1 MVEPAAGSSVR
12 LAELLAVLSLATDLG
27 MGQPMEHV
35 LRQCLISLRLAQR
48 LGMDEADRRVVYYAA
63 LLAWVGCHVDAY
75 EQAKWF
81 GDDLALKAD
90 FRQVDFASAAA
101 GPLFMLRHLGAGRP
115 VAERARLGVGFA
127 SDGRR
132 AAAAMLENHWLA
144 ADDLAARLGLA
155 QRVRDSVE
163 QTFERWDGKG
173 VPKGAAGE
181 EILLTSRLVTL
192 ADVVEVFHH
201 AGGVQA
207 AVAVARQRRGTQ
219 FDPHVVDVFAAHAE
233 SLFAGLDEASTWD
246 AVIGAEPALG
256 APLADAELEAALE
269 AIADFTDVKS
279 PYTIGH
285 SRGVAD
291 LAGNAAHLFGL
302 DARAAKLVRRAGL
315 VHDLGRLGVSNAI
328 WDKQG
333 ELSYSETER
342 VRLHPYLTERM
353 LACSPALAPLAAIA
367 VQHHERLDGSGYP
380 RGLSGAVISPPGRVL
395 AASDFYRSRTESRPH
410 RPACT
415 ADEAAD
421 QLRAEARAG
430 RLDGDAVAAVLGA
443 VGHRAARRQARPAGL
458 TGREVEVL
466 GLLARGLSNKEIAE
480 RLVIS
485 RKTASHHVEHIY
497 AKTGTANRAL
507 ASLFAANHGLV
518 GDSSGADGQ

>member
-127 SDGRR
+127 GDGRR

-201 AGGVQA
+201 AGGVEA

-342 VRLHPYLTERM
+342 VRLHR
-353 LACSPALAPLAAIA
+353 
-367 VQHHERLDGSGYP
+367 
-380 RGLSGAVISPPGRVL
+380 ISPSACWPARP
-395 AASDFYRSRTESRPH
+395 RSPRWPRSPSSTTSGWTG
-410 RPACT
+410 PAT
-415 ADEAAD
+415 REAC
-421 QLRAEARAG
+421 RAPSS
-430 RLDGDAVAAVLGA
+430 
-443 VGHRAARRQARPAGL
+443 ARRDGCWRPPTSTARGPSRGRTGPPARLTKRPPGCGPRRGPAGWTVARWPPCSAPSATAPPADKHARPG
-458 TGREVEVL
+458 
-466 GLLARGLSNKEIAE
+466 
-480 RLVIS
+480 
-485 RKTASHHVEHIY
+485 
-497 AKTGTANRAL
+497 
-507 ASLFAANHGLV
+507 
-518 GDSSGADGQ
+518 